1 LRKKG
6 KKHIKTSDKI
16 EKTDIK
22 STSDKIEK
30 TDIKSAKVKN
40 NQIIP
45 WIVFLF
51 SISIVLISFTSVV
64 FPALILTS
72 DTLKIPGI
80 DSVTPEPF
88 ETGVWSVGV
97 IISSIVTLGLAF
109 FYFKN
114 KLPEFLSSLFSKLFK
129 FEISKKIAF
138 ITLLV
143 LSKKIAFITL
153 LVLLIIYISASSAE
167 LSTQE
172 IFEDYAG
179 VKNRIDS
186 WSPDQI
192 MNSFEPHVRFFFI
205 KSSIVMFGNDRVIPL
220 LASVS
225 LLIVTYFLT
234 KTITQKRFAGIV
246 SVVILMQSNV
256 FLIYD
261 TTVSYTNFWIL
272 FYLLSLYLVY
282 RFWPLSPVSYLLS
295 IPSKA
300 LTAAFLPMSLY
311 FILRSNISKKQKMI
325 TAGITAGIIFA
336 GGAASIAGFS
346 ATQGTEEE
354 FDAKDFWMGFTS
366 FSYQLRFDGLVMLF
380 MIPLMVGLFL
390 ISRSGIKHGESIM
403 VFISGM
409 LLIAPIL
416 TGFTNQTNQPY
427 RFVPLVVFFAIGVGV
442 LLSKRQ
448 A

>member
-1 LRKKG
+1 MREKTKKG
-6 KKHIKTSDKI
+6 IETSDKI
-16 EKTDIK
+16 KKNNIK
-22 STSDKIEK
+22 ST
-30 TDIKSAKVKN
+30 KVKN
-40 NQIIP
+40 NPIIP
-45 WIVFLF
+45 WVVFIF
-51 SISIVLISFTSVV
+51 SMSIVLISFTSVM
-64 FPALILTS
+64 FPALIQVS
-72 DTLKIPGI
+72 DTVRIPGI
-80 DSVTPEPF
+80 EPVTPEPYEF
-88 ETGVWSVGV
+88 GVWAGGIIV
-97 IISSIVTLGLAF
+97 INIIIFGLAF
-109 FYFKN
+109 LYFKN
-114 KLPEFLSSLFSKLFK
+114 KLPEILSLLFTKIFS
-129 FEISKKIAF
+129 FEI
-138 ITLLV
+138 
-143 LSKKIAFITL
+143 SKKIAFITL
-153 LVLLIIYISASSAE
+153 LVLLIIYTSISSAE
-167 LSTQE
+167 LSSQE
-172 IFEDYAG
+172 IFEDYSG
-179 VKNRIDS
+179 VKNRLDI

-192 MNSFEPHVRFFFI
+192 MNSFEPHVRYFFL
-205 KSSIVMFGNDRVIPL
+205 KSSTILFGNDRVVPL

-225 LLIVTYFLT
+225 LLIVTYFFT
-234 KTITQKRFAGIV
+234 KIITQKRFAGIV

-300 LTAAFLPMSLY
+300 LTATFLPMSIY
-311 FILRSNISKKQKMI
+311 FILRSNISRKQKLI
-325 TAGITAGIIFA
+325 TAGITAGIILA
-336 GGAASIAGFS
+336 GGLASIGGLS

-354 FDAKDFWMGFTS
+354 FNVKEFWMGFTS

-390 ISRSGIKHGESIM
+390 VAKSGVKHGESIM

-427 RFVPLVVFFAIGVGV
+427 RFVPLVVFFAIGIGV

-448 A
+448 AE

>member
-1 LRKKG
+1 VKKKA
-6 KKHIKTSDKI
+6 KKNIETSDKI

-22 STSDKIEK
+22 STKE
-30 TDIKSAKVKN
+30 KN

-51 SISIVLISFTSVV
+51 SVSIVLISFTSVM

-72 DTLKIPGI
+72 DTLKIPGM
-80 DSVTPEPF
+80 DPVTPEPY
-88 ETGVWSVGV
+88 ETGVWSSGV
-97 IISSIVTLGLAF
+97 VITSIVTFCLVFL
-109 FYFKN
+109 YFRN
-114 KLPEFLSSLFSKLFK
+114 KLPDFLSSLFSKIFT
-129 FEISKKIAF
+129 FEISKKSAF
-138 ITLLV
+138 IV
-143 LSKKIAFITL
+143 L

-167 LSTQE
+167 LSSQE
-172 IFEDYAG
+172 IFEDYTG
-179 VKNRIDS
+179 VNNRVDN
-186 WSPDQI
+186 WSPDQ
-192 MNSFEPHVRFFFI
+192 MLNSFEPHVRYFFL
-205 KSSIVMFGNDRVIPL
+205 KSSTVLFGNDRVIPL
-220 LASVS
+220 LASAS
-225 LLIVTYFLT
+225 LLIVTYFFT

-246 SVVILMQSNV
+246 SVVIIMQSNV

-300 LTAAFLPMSLY
+300 LTAAFLPMSIY
-311 FILRSNISKKQKMI
+311 FILRSNISRKQKII
-325 TAGITAGIIFA
+325 TAGITTGIILM
-336 GGAASIAGFS
+336 GGAASIGDFS
-346 ATQGTEEE
+346 TTPETGEE
-354 FDAKDFWMGFTS
+354 FYVKEFWMGFTS
-366 FSYQLRFDGLVMLF
+366 FSYQLRFDGLIMLF

-390 ISRSGIKHGESIM
+390 VSRSGIKHGESIM

-409 LLIAPIL
+409 LLIAPLL

>member
-1 LRKKG
+1 VRKKA
-6 KKHIKTSDKI
+6 KRNIKTSDKI

-22 STSDKIEK
+22 SI
-30 TDIKSAKVKN
+30 KVKN
-40 NQIIP
+40 NHIIP
-45 WIVFLF
+45 WIVFVF
-51 SISIVLISFTSVV
+51 SFSIVLISFTSVI
-64 FPALILTS
+64 FPALILVS
-72 DTLKIPGI
+72 DTVKIPGI
-80 DSVTPEPF
+80 DPVTPEPY
-88 ETGVWSVGV
+88 EIGVWSSGV
-97 IISSIVTLGLAF
+97 IITSIITFGLAF
-109 FYFKN
+109 LYFRN
-114 KLPEFLSSLFSKLFK
+114 KLPGFLSSLFSKIFT
-129 FEISKKIAF
+129 FEISKKSAF
-138 ITLLV
+138 IV
-143 LSKKIAFITL
+143 L

-167 LSTQE
+167 LSSQE
-172 IFEDYAG
+172 IFEDYTG
-179 VKNRIDS
+179 VKNRVDN
-186 WSPDQI
+186 WSPDQ
-192 MNSFEPHVRFFFI
+192 MLNSFEPHLRYFFL
-205 KSSIVMFGNDRVIPL
+205 KSSTILFGNDRVIPL

-225 LLIVTYFLT
+225 LLIVTYFFT

-246 SVVILMQSNV
+246 SVVIIMQSNV

-311 FILRSNISKKQKMI
+311 FILRSNISRKQKMI
-325 TAGITAGIIFA
+325 TAGITAGIILA
-336 GGAASIAGFS
+336 GAVASIGGF
-346 ATQGTEEE
+346 ATTQETEEE
-354 FDAKDFWMGFTS
+354 FDAKEFLMGFTS

-390 ISRSGIKHGESIM
+390 VSRSGIKHGESIM

>member
-1 LRKKG
+1 VRKKS
-6 KKHIKTSDKI
+6 KKNIETSDKI
-16 EKTDIK
+16 EKIDFK
-22 STSDKIEK
+22 SI
-30 TDIKSAKVKN
+30 KVKN

-51 SISIVLISFTSVV
+51 SISIVLISFTSVI
-64 FPALILTS
+64 FPALILVS
-72 DTLKIPGI
+72 DTVKIPGI
-80 DSVTPEPF
+80 DSVTPDPY

-97 IISSIVTLGLAF
+97 ILTGIIIFGLAF
-109 FYFKN
+109 LYFKN
-114 KLPEFLSSLFSKLFK
+114 KLPKFLSLLFAKLFA
-129 FEISKKIAF
+129 FEISKKN
-138 ITLLV
+138 
-143 LSKKIAFITL
+143 AFITL

-167 LSTQE
+167 LSSQE
-172 IFEDYAG
+172 IFEDYTG
-179 VKNRIDS
+179 IKNRLDS
-186 WSPDQI
+186 WSPEQM
-192 MNSFEPHVRFFFI
+192 MNSFEPHVRYFFL
-205 KSSIVMFGNDRVIPL
+205 KASTVLFGNDRVIPL
-220 LASVS
+220 LASIS
-225 LLIVTYFLT
+225 LLLVTYFFT

-246 SVVILMQSNV
+246 SVVILMQSNL

-300 LTAAFLPMSLY
+300 LTVAFLPMSLY
-311 FILRSNISKKQKMI
+311 FILRSDISRKQKMI
-325 TAGITAGIIFA
+325 TAGITGGIILA
-336 GGAASIAGFS
+336 GGLASIGGFS
-346 ATQGTEEE
+346 VTQETEEE
-354 FDAKDFWMGFTS
+354 FNAKEFWMGFTS
-366 FSYQLRFDGLVMLF
+366 FSYQLRFDGLVLLF
-380 MIPLMVGLFL
+380 MIPLIVGLFL
-390 ISRSGIKHGESIM
+390 VSRSGIKHGESIM